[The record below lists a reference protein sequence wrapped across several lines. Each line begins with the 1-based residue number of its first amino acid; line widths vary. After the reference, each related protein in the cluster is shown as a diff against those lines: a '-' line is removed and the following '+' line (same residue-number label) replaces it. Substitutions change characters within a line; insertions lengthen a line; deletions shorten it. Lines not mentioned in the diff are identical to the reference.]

1 MKIIGLDIGSYSV
14 KAIEVE
20 MGLRQLEILDFFEEK
35 LPLTLELPK
44 PEVVKEAIKNIFLK
58 NNIVPPYKVIS
69 SLSGLFV
76 SSRIITLPFADKSKI
91 KQTLPFELEEHI
103 PFALEDI
110 VFDYQI
116 LAKGEKNTT
125 LLTLIAPKDII
136 QERLSLFE
144 IPESSPDLLTMDA
157 ISLFNLTKFNWE
169 EPGEVYALVNIG
181 RSQTALCIV
190 DDGKINHVRSISIA
204 GQAITQTIQENYK
217 LSFEDA
223 EKAKIDN
230 GFVLTDTTNVTADQ
244 AKFSECIKK
253 ALDPLIGQLNQTF
266 QSNRSKGHGVVRK
279 LFLSGGSSL
288 LRNLPAYL
296 SQELSLEVVPL
307 KILNSYTMNNI
318 ADNDENNAK
327 VSTVLSLALGC
338 VGRNYSEQ
346 FNFRKGEFS
355 KYQAGPLGKEVRYL
369 LGMGGLIIAILFVN
383 MIGNYFI
390 LRSTL
395 KKIDQQMVEVIK
407 KFPLKISDNLLEDAT
422 QLRAFL
428 TKKSK
433 EQKEKIEALG
443 GTKGDTLTTLQI
455 LQEVSALVPK
465 NVLFDVRELSIVDGK
480 IKIAAI
486 SDSFN
491 SIDNIE
497 KSLKN
502 NPKFTKVAKGEIS
515 TASDGQNKDF
525 TMTFDIKTAKK

>member
-125 LLTLIAPKDII
+125 LLTLITPKDII

-369 LGMGGLIIAILFVN
+369 LGMGGLIIAILFVTVFVIISFN
-383 MIGNYFI
+383 NAIFIISPLGIALYVVAILLTVSLTITKAKERRRNIRFVIINLIFLLFLFSIALRLVLHEKTILPIVKYNTLSNKLYLYSALLAIIYFI
-390 LRSTL
+390 IFGL
-395 KKIDQQMVEVIK
+395 IDFVKFIVERFKVFI
-407 KFPLKISDNLLEDAT
+407 
-422 QLRAFL
+422 
-428 TKKSK
+428 
-433 EQKEKIEALG
+433 
-443 GTKGDTLTTLQI
+443 TTCKM
-455 LQEVSALVPK
+455 A
-465 NVLFDVRELSIVDGK
+465 R
-480 IKIAAI
+480 
-486 SDSFN
+486 
-491 SIDNIE
+491 
-497 KSLKN
+497 
-502 NPKFTKVAKGEIS
+502 
-515 TASDGQNKDF
+515 
-525 TMTFDIKTAKK
+525 